1 MHSLKVLDQD
11 FDSSGAIFLPLT
23 SQLKTKQKKKIF
35 NSAITTSISNVILL
49 NTGSLYLRQYRGI
62 GFIK

>member
-35 NSAITTSISNVILL
+35 NSAITASISNMIL
-49 NTGSLYLRQYRGI
+49 TQHWFFVPVAVQRHR
-62 GFIK
+62 FH